1 MALLTNTN
9 FSNETISRPTIHK
22 PARGTYSI
30 LDIGGEIIFQISTY
44 GTSTREKPDSKSQAI
59 QLDKEMAFQVYK
71 LLQKTFGF

>member
-1 MALLTNTN
+1 MALLTKTN

-30 LDIGGEIIFQISTY
+30 LDVGGEAIFQISTY
-44 GTSTREKPDSKSQAI
+44 GTSTRENPDSKSQAI